1 MGVDFDWKH
10 NVTAHSAGPNL
21 VVGREVPRAKKN
33 VSWAAAPGLF
43 LPSNG
48 VKATFCLPFSRLW
61 DGSPFLLRYT
71 CIALEPGLVLEHSSS
86 VDCSKLSAV
95 QQLGSGERSE
105 SLM

>member
-48 VKATFCLPFSRLW
+48 VKAMFCLPFCFS
-61 DGSPFLLRYT
+61 
-71 CIALEPGLVLEHSSS
+71 LV
-86 VDCSKLSAV
+86 
-95 QQLGSGERSE
+95 GSGMDPPSY
-105 SLM
+105 